1 MRILHLSHGDS
12 IGGAAKFSLR
22 THISLLNAGI
32 DSEMWVSSKSLDDSN
47 ILVVGSKQEK
57 GLPRV
62 RAKVAQQTDRLI
74 CKLEHSRVPKHKSPG
89 WVGALSGRK
98 INESDSDIVHAHWI
112 NGGLVSI
119 RQLGKIKKP
128 LVWSMLDFWPVMGAE
143 HYSSTDQDSRW
154 IRGFE
159 NVKREKEDF
168 GLDICA
174 ISANLKRRYWGQIN
188 AVVPGKWMLDQVQ
201 KSSLFPDLN
210 PIVIPPALDTTIYY
224 PVEKKLARMKMGI
237 SPTVFVIGYG
247 GGVSG
252 RKGWDIFQKIV
263 TQEIAS
269 QSQIEFLVFG
279 SDFSPTDI
287 QSRYPIKQLGKISGE
302 ADLRVAY
309 SCMDLLIMPSKMDT
323 YGLIAQEAQSCGVPV
338 ICFENTGVA
347 DVIVNQNTGLTAES
361 GSAEAMLVTVES
373 LIMSPNKIKTM
384 SVNARKRATDNWRYD
399 IVSRMY
405 LELYVRVLESQK
417 RA

>member
-1 MRILHLSHGDS
+1 MKILHLSHGDS
-12 IGGAAKFSLR
+12 IGGAARFSLR
-22 THISLLNAGI
+22 THFSLLSAGI
-32 DSEMWVSSKSLDDSN
+32 DSEMWVSSKSLEDSK
-47 ILVVGSKQEK
+47 ILVIGSIQEK
-57 GLPRV
+57 GLPRI
-62 RAKVAQQTDRLI
+62 RAKLAQQTDRLI
-74 CKLEHSRVPKHKSPG
+74 CNLERNRVPKHKSPG
-89 WVGALSGRK
+89 WVGALNSKK

-143 HYSSTDQDSRW
+143 HYSSINPNSRW
-154 IRGFE
+154 IKGFE
-159 NVKREKEDF
+159 VVQRDKSDF

-174 ISANLKRRYWGQIN
+174 ISAYLKKKYWGQIN
-188 AVVPGKWMLDQVQ
+188 AVVPGKWMLNEMK

-210 PIVIPPALDTTIYY
+210 PTVIPPALDTNLYY
-224 PVEKKLARMKMGI
+224 PVEKRIAREELDI

-247 GGVSG
+247 GGISG
-252 RKGWDIFQKIV
+252 RKGWDIFKIIAS
-263 TQEIAS
+263 QEIAS
-269 QSQIEFLVFG
+269 HTQIEFLVFG
-279 SDFSPTDI
+279 SDFSPKDI
-287 QSRYPIKQLGKISGE
+287 RSRYPIKQLGKIRRE
-302 ADLRVAY
+302 EDLRIAY

-347 DVIVNQNTGLTAES
+347 DVIVNQNTGLTAEN
-361 GSAEAMLVTVES
+361 GSVKAILNAVES
-373 LIMSPNKIKTM
+373 LIINPDRLKRMSE
-384 SVNARKRATDNWRYD
+384 NARKRATDYWGYD

-405 LELYVRVLESQK
+405 TELYMKVLDFQK